1 MTYFNHYNC
10 TPEQGLRQAINHILA
25 TDVVTDDGLTKQSNY
40 TYVEKLALKSLV
52 PMTTKYVLGNMW
64 SHGQTFML
72 APNVTGSDMK
82 DIVDMILWLEESP
95 VLSDTEYSDLCYEEA
110 TKQVTEIANDND
122 VDPEVLVDLYFDN
135 DIYSYEENGELYID
149 ISQEVLDELIA
160 EARVTSQTRNTHYLG
175 GKYHAPEVC
184 AYCQEF
190 PELIGAR

>member
-10 TPEQGLRQAINHILA
+10 TPEQGLREAIDHILA
-25 TDVVTDDGLTKQSNY
+25 TDVVTGDGLTKQSNY
-40 TYVEKLALKSLV
+40 TYIEKLALKSLV
-52 PMTTKYVLGNMW
+52 PATTSWYMTSYGT
-64 SHGQTFML
+64 HGHTFKL
-72 APNVTGSDMK
+72 APRVTGSDMK

-184 AYCQEF
+184 TYCQEF

>member
-52 PMTTKYVLGNMW
+52 PSTTKYVLGNMW
-64 SHGQTFML
+64 SHGLTFML
-72 APNVTGSDMK
+72 APKVTGSDMK

-95 VLSDTEYSDLCYEEA
+95 VLSESEYSDLCYEEA
-110 TKQVTEIANDND
+110 AKQVTEIANDND
-122 VDPEVLVDLYFDN
+122 VDPEVLIDLYFDN

-149 ISQEVLDELIA
+149 MSQEVLDELIA
-160 EARVTSQTRNTHYLG
+160 EARVKSQSRDMHYAG

>member
-52 PMTTKYVLGNMW
+52 PTTTKYVLGNMW
-64 SHGQTFML
+64 SHGLTFML
-72 APNVTGSDMK
+72 APHVTGSDMK

-110 TKQVTEIANDND
+110 TKQVTEIANDYD

-135 DIYSYEENGELYID
+135 DIYSYEENGELYISM
-149 ISQEVLDELIA
+149 SQEVLDELIS
-160 EARVTSQTRNTHYLG
+160 EARVKSQSRDMHYTS
-175 GKYHAPEVC
+175 GKYHTPEVC
-184 AYCQEF
+184 TYCQEF

>member
-1 MTYFNHYNC
+1 
-10 TPEQGLRQAINHILA
+10 
-25 TDVVTDDGLTKQSNY
+25 
-40 TYVEKLALKSLV
+40 
-52 PMTTKYVLGNMW
+52 
-64 SHGQTFML
+64 
-72 APNVTGSDMK
+72 
-82 DIVDMILWLEESP
+82 MILWLEESP

-149 ISQEVLDELIA
+149 MSQEVLDELIA